1 MAHAKLTSAEVH
13 VCPLK
18 RHDFAYSETCVT
30 SEQRDEMRLPA
41 DRTRR
46 FNQPFVIIE
55 VVEACFRS
63 ADPQQFDGARKPVN
77 DSPFDSLLQ
86 QHAEHRQDVVDGL
99 RRLVR
104 QPVFQALNVL
114 IAERVQPT
122 RP

>member
-1 MAHAKLTSAEVH
+1 MAHAKLTSAEVY

-55 VVEACFRS
+55 VVELASVLLTRSSLMEHGSRSMTPHSTACFSSTLSTVRMLLTVFGDLS
-63 ADPQQFDGARKPVN
+63 ANRCF
-77 DSPFDSLLQ
+77 
-86 QHAEHRQDVVDGL
+86 
-99 RRLVR
+99 RR
-104 QPVFQALNVL
+104 
-114 IAERVQPT
+114 
-122 RP
+122 